1 MSRFKSDFL
10 RTLDERGFLHQL
22 SDESGLD
29 ALFQKEVVTAYIG
42 YDPTAS
48 SLHVGHLTQIMMLHW
63 LQETGHRPL
72 SLMGG
77 GTGMVGDPSFKEE
90 ARKLMTVETIEENIA
105 SIKRCFAN
113 YLDYDKPGNAA
124 LMVNNAEWL
133 RPLNYL
139 EFLRDVG
146 RHFSVNRMLSFDSVK
161 TRLDREQ
168 SLSFLEF
175 NYMILQAYDFVELA
189 KRYDCRLQMGGSDQ
203 WGNIVNGID
212 LGHRMGTQ
220 QLYALTSPLLTTSSG
235 AKMGK
240 SASGAIW
247 LNAELLPVY
256 DFWQYWRN
264 TEDADVGR
272 FLKLFTTLPM
282 DEIARLT
289 ALGGAEIN
297 EAKKT
302 LATEV
307 TAILHGRAAAEA
319 AAETARKTFEEGGAS
334 SSLPTVSIS
343 DEGKWF
349 YGRSAGE
356 IALATNLFP
365 SKSELRRKIEQ
376 RGLKINDE
384 AIVDAKQIIAWSNT
398 YQDSGAFKV
407 QLGKKIFLVKRA

>member
-10 RTLDERGFLHQL
+10 RTLDERGFIHQV
-22 SDESGLD
+22 SDETGLD
-29 ALFQKEVVTAYIG
+29 ELLTKERVTAYIG

-63 LQETGHRPL
+63 FQETGHRPI

-90 ARKLMTVETIEENIA
+90 ARKLMTVEMIEDNIA
-105 SIKRCFAN
+105 SIKTAFAQ
-113 YLDYDKPGNAA
+113 YLDYGHDKNAA
-124 LMVNNAEWL
+124 LMINNAEWL
-133 RPLNYL
+133 RELNYL

-203 WGNIVNGID
+203 WGNIINGID

-240 SASGAIW
+240 SASGAVW
-247 LNAELLPVY
+247 LNADLMPVY

-282 DEIARLT
+282 AEIARLA
-289 ALGGAEIN
+289 ALGGSEIN
-297 EAKKT
+297 EAKKV
-302 LATEV
+302 LATEI
-307 TAILHGRAAAEA
+307 TAILHGRDAAEQ
-319 AAETARKTFEEGGAS
+319 AAETARKTFEEG
-334 SSLPTVSIS
+334 
-343 DEGKWF
+343 
-349 YGRSAGE
+349 
-356 IALATNLFP
+356 ALADTLPSIDVPGAELEAGIGLLNLIVRAGLAA
-365 SKSELRRKIEQ
+365 SNGEARRHVQ
-376 RGLKINDE
+376 GGAVKINDE
-384 AIVDAKQIIAWSNT
+384 AVSDERRSIGTGEVSADGVIKLS
-398 YQDSGAFKV
+398 
-407 QLGKKIFLVKRA
+407 LGKKKHILIRPA